1 MNIVVCVK
9 QVPDPEQPASN
20 LRVDANGRRVTGDPN
35 VRPVINGYDENAVEA
50 ALRLKEAQG
59 GKISI
64 LSVGAE
70 SARDV
75 IKHALSMGADEG
87 YIVEDPAL
95 SEADPWMIAS
105 ALGAAIGKIGDTDL
119 VLCGR
124 QASDDDNGQ
133 VGPTLAEVLG
143 LPCVTVLRAIQAQ
156 NGSLRVEQLIPDG
169 FRAFQVPLPALLSIS
184 NEYGKPRYPTTRGIM
199 LAARKQI
206 TAWSAAELGLGPEAL
221 KPRLQHVRYF
231 IPARESRVEF
241 ITGETLEEAGEK
253 LALRLREEKLI

>member
-20 LRVDANGRRVTGDPN
+20 LRVDASGRRVTGDPN

-50 ALRLKEAQG
+50 ALKLKEAQG
-59 GKISI
+59 GKVSI
-64 LSVGAE
+64 LSLGQE

-87 YIVEDPAL
+87 YIVEDAAFE
-95 SEADPWMIAS
+95 EADPLLIAN
-105 ALGAAIGKIGDTDL
+105 ALAAAIRKIGETDL

-133 VGPTLAEVLG
+133 VGPMLAEVLN
-143 LPCVTVLRAIQAQ
+143 LPCVTVLRAVQAQ
-156 NGSLRVEQLIPDG
+156 DGNLRVEQVIPDG
-169 FRAFQVPLPALLSIS
+169 FRAFQVPLPAVLTIS

-206 TAWSAAELGLGPEAL
+206 TSWSAADLGLSGEAL
-221 KPRLQHVRYF
+221 NPRLQHVRF
-231 IPARESRVEF
+231 FVPVRESKVEF
-241 ITGETLEEAGEK
+241 ISGETLEEAGEK
-253 LALRLREEKLI
+253 LAQRLREERII